1 MTDIHNT
8 LIQRANEARIDKDDH
23 EIGAFHRGYHLGVAH
38 GLEEAA
44 SLYLRKRVDEDA
56 T

>member
-8 LIQRANEARIDKDDH
+8 LIQRAADVRSEF
-23 EIGAFHRGYHLGVAH
+23 GRGRTETEDSYFLGLAH

-44 SLYLRKRVDEDA
+44 SLYLRKRVDEYA
-56 T
+56 A